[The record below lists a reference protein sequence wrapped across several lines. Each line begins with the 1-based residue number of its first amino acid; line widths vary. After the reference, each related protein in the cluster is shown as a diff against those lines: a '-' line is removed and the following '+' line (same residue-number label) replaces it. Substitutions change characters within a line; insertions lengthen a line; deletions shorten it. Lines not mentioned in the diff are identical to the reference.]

1 MSLFHRN
8 KIGRASIKE
17 SFDNLPCG
25 ICFIDK
31 NGLIVLCNKQMYRLC
46 HTLLGRDLQYISEL
60 QDAMNRPQNGVK
72 TVSADTDVFHFPSG
86 EVWKFTKSD
95 ITDADGNAYT
105 QIQAFDVTALYETEK
120 ELERENTRLEEI
132 NARAKKLYTELDNIV
147 REEENF
153 AVKTR
158 VHDEMGELLG
168 LTRNL
173 MAQKHVS
180 LAERKS
186 VAKRWEQVSST
197 LGASSEGEE
206 ETFDSDKT
214 LTELTKVIA
223 AIGVTLHIKGEF
235 PQKSSA
241 ANLLIAAIR
250 ECAVNTVRHAE
261 GSEMT
266 VELTRTDV
274 ALTAVIT
281 NNGNIPE
288 GEIQEGGG
296 LSSLRRKTENAGGI
310 MRVESAPVFK
320 LEMILPGKD
329 GAE

>member
-1 MSLFHRN
+1 M
-8 KIGRASIKE
+8 
-17 SFDNLPCG
+17 
-25 ICFIDK
+25 
-31 NGLIVLCNKQMYRLC
+31 
-46 HTLLGRDLQYISEL
+46 
-60 QDAMNRPQNGVK
+60 
-72 TVSADTDVFHFPSG
+72 
-86 EVWKFTKSD
+86 
-95 ITDADGNAYT
+95 
-105 QIQAFDVTALYETEK
+105 
-120 ELERENTRLEEI
+120 
-132 NARAKKLYTELDNIV
+132 

-173 MAQKHVS
+173 IAQEHIS

-186 VAKRWEQVSST
+186 VAKRWGQVSST
-197 LGASSEGEE
+197 LGASSEGDE
-206 ETFDSDKT
+206 ETFDVDKT
-214 LTELTKVIA
+214 LIELTKVIA

-320 LEMILPGKD
+320 LEMILPGKE